1 MNIALIAHDNKKEL
15 MVDLCIAYKAILQKH
30 SLFATGATASAIAE
44 GTGLQVYQFTPGSL
58 GGMQQIAARA
68 SLNELDMV
76 IYLRE
81 PLNPRELETDIHM
94 LMRFCDIN
102 SIPFAT
108 NIATAEIL
116 IKGLE
121 RGDLLWRE
129 HT

>member
-81 PLNPRELETDIHM
+81 PLNPREFETDIHM

-102 SIPFAT
+102 CIPFAT

>member
-15 MVDLCIAYKAILQKH
+15 MIDLCIAYKAILQKH
-30 SLFATGATASAIAE
+30 SLFATGVTASVIAKE
-44 GTGLQVYQFTPGSL
+44 TGLQVYPFTPGLL

-76 IYLRE
+76 IYLRD
-81 PLNPRELETDIHM
+81 PLNPREYENDINT
-94 LMRFCDIN
+94 LLRFCDMN
-102 SIPFAT
+102 NIPFAT

>member
-1 MNIALIAHDNKKEL
+1 MNIALIAHDNKKGL
-15 MVDLCIAYKAILQKH
+15 MIDLCIAYKSILEKH
-30 SLFATGATASAIAE
+30 TLFATGVTASAITE
-44 GTGLQVYQFTPGSL
+44 GTGLKVYQFSPGML
-58 GGMQQIAARA
+58 GGTQQVAARA

-81 PLNPRELETDIHM
+81 PLSPREYETDINT
-94 LMRFCDIN
+94 LLRYCDIN
-102 SIPFAT
+102 NIPFAT
-108 NIATAEIL
+108 NIATAEVL